1 MKPTNDTAE
10 MARRI
15 TQALDELP
23 LPLAEVA
30 AACGVSPQ
38 AVNGWKRTGRIGKDQ
53 LPKLAQLTGR
63 PLSWWLGIEETES
76 AESPR
81 DAAIEKLIRVVGGRS
96 AAEVEAIAD
105 ALDALLRLGSGSTDL
120 RKSEFVIPRPG
131 KKGSRAA

>member
-1 MKPTNDTAE
+1 MKSTNDTAE

-15 TQALDELP
+15 TQALEELP

-63 PLSWWLGIEETES
+63 PLSWWLGIDEAES
-76 AESPR
+76 AGSPR

-96 AAEVEAIAD
+96 AEEVEAIAN
-105 ALDALLRLGSGSTDL
+105 ALDALLRLGAGSTDL
-120 RKSEFVIPRPG
+120 TKSEFMIPRPA
-131 KKGSRAA
+131 KKSTRAA